1 MQASVSPTSTEV
13 RRELKR
19 KSLHLPG
26 LCLPFAFHYAPKLSA
41 ALLALMVLVYYLAE
55 LRRVSNKPPLPLIG
69 YLSQTLTR
77 SSHLDLA
84 PIFLAVGLGIASHFF
99 PLKAALAGALL
110 ACLCDAFA
118 ALIGMKFGKTRI
130 LFLKKTYLGTAAFFL
145 SALLAL
151 TPLLGLRGALTT
163 ALAASAI
170 EALSIEGVDNLLLPI
185 FGGLIARYFL

>member
-1 MQASVSPTSTEV
+1 MQASASPTSTEV

-26 LCLPFAFHYAPKLSA
+26 LLVPFAFHHSPRVSA
-41 ALLALMVLVYYLAE
+41 LVLALLVVLYYTAE
-55 LRRVSNKPPLPLIG
+55 LRRLSNKNPLPVIG

-118 ALIGMKFGKTRI
+118 ALIGMKYGKTRI
-130 LFLKKTYLGTAAFFL
+130 FFLKKTYLGTGAFFL

-151 TPLLGLRGALTT
+151 VPLLGWHGALIT
-163 ALAASAI
+163 ALIASVI

-185 FGGLIARYFL
+185 FGALIANHFL

>member
-1 MQASVSPTSTEV
+1 VV
-13 RRELKR
+13 
-19 KSLHLPG
+19 
-26 LCLPFAFHYAPKLSA
+26 
-41 ALLALMVLVYYLAE
+41 VLYYISE
-55 LRRVSNKPPLPLIG
+55 LRRLSQKSPLPLIG

-84 PIFLAVGLGIASHFF
+84 PIFLAVGLGIASYFF
-99 PLKAALAGALL
+99 PLRAALAGALL

-130 LFLKKTYLGTAAFFL
+130 LFLKKTYLGTLAFFL
-145 SALLAL
+145 SALLVL
-151 TPLLGLRGALTT
+151 IPLLGWRGALTT
-163 ALAASAI
+163 AFAASAI

>member
-1 MQASVSPTSTEV
+1 MPASALPTSTEV

-26 LCLPFAFHYAPKLSA
+26 LLVPFAFHYAPRLSA
-41 ALLALMVLVYYLAE
+41 LLLTLVVILYYVAE
-55 LRRVSNKPPLPLIG
+55 LRRVSQKKPLPIIG
-69 YLSQTLTR
+69 YLSQQLTR

-118 ALIGMKFGKTRI
+118 ALIGMKFGETPI
-130 LFLKKTYLGTAAFFL
+130 FFLKKTYLGTAAFFL
-145 SALLAL
+145 SALIVLI
-151 TPLLGLRGALTT
+151 PLLGWRGALTT
-163 ALAASAI
+163 ASATSVI

-185 FGGLIARYFL
+185 FGGLIAGYFL

>member
-1 MQASVSPTSTEV
+1 MQALASPTSTEV

-26 LCLPFAFHYAPKLSA
+26 LFLPFAFQHSPRLSA
-41 ALLALMVLVYYLAE
+41 LLLAVVVVLYYISE
-55 LRRVSNKPPLPLIG
+55 LRRLSQKAPLPVIG

-84 PIFLAVGLGIASHFF
+84 PIFLAVGLGIASYFF
-99 PLKAALAGALL
+99 PLRAALAGALL

-130 LFLKKTYLGTAAFFL
+130 LFLKKTYLGTVAFFI
-145 SALLAL
+145 SALLVL
-151 TPLLGLRGALTT
+151 IPLLGWRGALTT

>member
-1 MQASVSPTSTEV
+1 MQALVSPTSTEV

-26 LCLPFAFHYAPKLSA
+26 LLLPFAFQQAPRLSA
-41 ALLALMVLVYYLAE
+41 ALLAVLVVLYYIAE
-55 LRRVSNKPPLPLIG
+55 LRRLSQKAPMPVIG
-69 YLSQTLTR
+69 YLSQALTR
-77 SSHLDLA
+77 SAHLDLA
-84 PIFLAVGLGIASHFF
+84 PIFLAVGLGIASYFF

-130 LFLKKTYLGTAAFFL
+130 FFLKKTYLGTAAFFL
-145 SALLAL
+145 SALLVL
-151 TPLLGLRGALTT
+151 LPLLGWRGALIT
-163 ALAASAI
+163 ASASSVI

>member
-1 MQASVSPTSTEV
+1 MQALDSPTSTEV

-26 LCLPFAFHYAPKLSA
+26 LLLPFAFQHSPRLSA
-41 ALLALMVLVYYLAE
+41 VLLSAVVVLYYFAE
-55 LRRVSNKPPLPLIG
+55 LRRISQKAPIPIIG
-69 YLSQTLTR
+69 HLSQTLTR

-84 PIFLAVGLGIASHFF
+84 PIFLAVGLGIASYFF
-99 PLKAALAGALL
+99 PLRAALAGALL

-130 LFLKKTYLGTAAFFL
+130 FFLKKTYLGTAAFFL
-145 SALLAL
+145 SAMLVLI
-151 TPLLGLRGALTT
+151 PLLGWRGALST